1 MIIAFYDANFGRNK
15 VKYFLLISLILLS
28 SLTQAKQANS
38 DFGYSIEIPD
48 TWSPLTGP
56 EIKANPELF
65 NFEDVNNIPNSL
77 LKQIIPMIR
86 SGKMDF
92 YFLPDNTNNFADNI
106 NVMKQVGQVATTPEK
121 IKETCAAI
129 PVELTNLFKRDISI
143 YTCEKAQVSGKE
155 ALYLKFDGAL
165 ADTTTMQYHIKTSE
179 NVFLIFTA
187 TLKNS
192 SFNGTEEEIHQAIK
206 TIQLN

>member
-1 MIIAFYDANFGRNK
+1 M
-15 VKYFLLISLILLS
+15 KYFLLTSLILLS
-28 SLTQAKQANS
+28 FFTQAKQVNS
-38 DFGYSIEIPD
+38 DFGYSMDIPD

-65 NFEDVNNIPNSL
+65 NFEDVNNIPDPL
-77 LKQIIPMIR
+77 LQQIIPMIR

-106 NVMKQVGQVATTPEK
+106 NVMKQIGQVATTPEK

-129 PVELTNLFKRDISI
+129 PVELTNLFQRNISL
-143 YTCEKAQVSGKE
+143 YTCEKAQVSGKD
-155 ALYLKFDGAL
+155 ALYVKFDGAL
-165 ADTTTMQYHIKTSE
+165 ADTTTMQYHIKKSE

>member
-1 MIIAFYDANFGRNK
+1 M
-15 VKYFLLISLILLS
+15 KYFLLTSLILLS
-28 SLTQAKQANS
+28 FFTQAKQANS
-38 DFGYSIEIPD
+38 DFGYSMDIPD

-65 NFEDVNNIPNSL
+65 NFEDVNNIPDPL
-77 LKQIIPMIR
+77 LQQIIPMIR

-106 NVMKQVGQVATTPEK
+106 NVMKQIGQVATTPEK

-129 PVELTNLFKRDISI
+129 PVELTNLFQRNISL
-143 YTCEKAQVSGKE
+143 YTCEKAQVSGKD
-155 ALYLKFDGAL
+155 ALYVKFDGAL
-165 ADTTTMQYHIKTSE
+165 ADTTTMQYHIKISE

>member
-1 MIIAFYDANFGRNK
+1 M
-15 VKYFLLISLILLS
+15 KYFLLTSLILLS
-28 SLTQAKQANS
+28 FFTQAKQVNS
-38 DFGYSIEIPD
+38 DFGYSMDIPD

-65 NFEDVNNIPNSL
+65 NFEDVNSIPDPL
-77 LKQIIPMIR
+77 LQQIIPMIR

-106 NVMKQVGQVATTPEK
+106 NVMKQIGQVATTPEK

-129 PVELTNLFKRDISI
+129 PVELTNLFQRNISL
-143 YTCEKAQVSGKE
+143 YTCEKAQVSGKD
-155 ALYLKFDGAL
+155 ALYVKFDGAL
-165 ADTTTMQYHIKTSE
+165 ADTTTMQYHIKISE

-192 SFNGTEEEIHQAIK
+192 SFDNAEADIQQAIS
-206 TIQLN
+206 TIKLN